1 MGIIIGKF
9 YEFEYLERIAM
20 SRNVLPISK
29 PLVKCY
35 LYDACPLS
43 ILANT
48 EDYLDW
54 FYSNYI
60 QLFCSKNILEDGYL
74 FLEFYGKN
82 QAFTSPWLKNQH
94 LSGCTLA
101 KTQQDIIK
109 FIIGHIDLGYY
120 FYGHLDDFYVPFR
133 MDHRKHHF
141 LHDLM
146 IYGYDEEKSIFMV
159 IAYDKNA
166 LFDHFEI
173 SFDTFKQGFLQG
185 YSINKNIPYWH
196 DWVYLFKFNNHGQYN
211 FDLKLV
217 EELLHDY
224 LFGIN
229 TSEKHRASS
238 NPWSNENK
246 AFGMEVYPYL
256 KKYYMHLINRK
267 IKYDT
272 RITSILVEHKRC
284 MLKRIKHMHDKG
296 YLMGIEPLYEHYV
309 EIEKRFV
316 IFHGLMIKYMLTG
329 NKSCIDTIVN
339 SLDDI
344 AHKEQMILSELLEKI
359 RQTNAFRN
367 GKEVVQ

>member
-1 MGIIIGKF
+1 
-9 YEFEYLERIAM
+9 M
-20 SRNVLPISK
+20 SRKVLPIKK

-48 EDYLDW
+48 EDYLEW

-82 QAFTSPWLKNQH
+82 QAFTSPWLQNQH
-94 LSGCTLA
+94 LSGYALV

-109 FIIGHIDLGYY
+109 FIIDNIDLGYY

-133 MDHRKHHF
+133 MGYRTFHY

-146 IYGYDEEKSIFMV
+146 IYGYDEEENVFLVM
-159 IAYDKNA
+159 AYDKNA
-166 LFDHFEI
+166 LFGHFEI
-173 SFDTFKQGFLQG
+173 SFDTFKQGFSLD
-185 YSINKNIPYWH
+185 YSMTTNKPYWY

-238 NPWSNENK
+238 NPWPNENK
-246 AFGMEVYPYL
+246 AFGMEVYQYL
-256 KKYYMHLINRK
+256 KMYFMHLLNRK
-267 IKYDT
+267 IEFDI
-272 RITSILVEHKRC
+272 RITSILVEHKRS
-284 MLKRIKHMHDKG
+284 MLGRIKYIHEKG
-296 YLMGIEPLYEHYV
+296 YLQGLEPLYERYV
-309 EIEKRFV
+309 EVEKTF
-316 IFHGLMIKYMLTG
+316 ITFQGLMIKYRVTG
-329 NKSCIDTIVN
+329 KRACIDKIIN

-344 AHKEQMILSELLEKI
+344 AQKEKMILSELLKKI
-359 RQTNAFRN
+359 EQNNALRKW
-367 GKEVVQ
+367 KEIVQ